1 MEGSILDKFLNA
13 ATKVLNI
20 IGGSALTFMMFL
32 TVADVA
38 MRAAGHPIL
47 GTYEIV
53 GLALALVIGFGIPKV
68 SMDRGHVY
76 MEFLIEKMPP
86 HWKNIFNTLT
96 RMLCII
102 LFIIIGYNLFS
113 VGNEFH
119 SSGEVSP
126 TLKLPFFP
134 VAYGVGICCF
144 IEILVFINEII
155 KIWRGQYE

>member
-1 MEGSILDKFLNA
+1 MEGLLDKFLNVA
-13 ATKVLNI
+13 SKVLNV
-20 IGGSALTFMMFL
+20 IGGTALTFMMFL
-32 TVADVA
+32 TVADVL
-38 MRAAGHPIL
+38 MRAGGHPIL

-76 MEFLIEKMPP
+76 MEFLVEKMPKN
-86 HWKNIFNTLT
+86 WQNIFNTFT
-96 RMLCII
+96 RVLCII
-102 LFIIIGYNLFS
+102 LFLIIGYNLFS

-119 SSGEVSP
+119 TSGEVSP

-134 VAYGVGICCF
+134 VAYGVGVCCF
-144 IEILVFINEII
+144 IEVLVFVRDII

>member
-1 MEGSILDKFLNA
+1 MEESILDKFLA
-13 ATKVLNI
+13 IAGKVLNV

-32 TVADVA
+32 TVADVIL
-38 MRAAGHPIL
+38 RAFGRPIL

-76 MEFLIEKMPP
+76 MEFVVDKLPTN
-86 HWKNIFNTLT
+86 WKAIMHTFT
-96 RMLCII
+96 RVLCII
-102 LFIIIGYNLFS
+102 LFVIIGYNLFS

-119 SSGEVSP
+119 TSGEVSP

-134 VAYGVGICCF
+134 VAYGVGVCCF
-144 IEILVFINEII
+144 IECLVFVNDII

>member
-1 MEGSILDKFLNA
+1 MEGTILDKFLNA
-13 ATKVLNI
+13 VTKVLNI

-38 MRAAGHPIL
+38 MRAGGHPIL

-76 MEFLIEKMPP
+76 MEFLIDKLPQN
-86 HWKNIFNTLT
+86 WKSIFHTFT
-96 RMLCII
+96 RILCII

-119 SSGEVSP
+119 TSGEVSP

-134 VAYGVGICCF
+134 VAYGVGVCCF
-144 IEILVFINEII
+144 IEILVFINDII

>member
-13 ATKVLNI
+13 VTKVLNI
-20 IGGSALTFMMFL
+20 IGGTALTFMMFL
-32 TVADVA
+32 TVADVS
-38 MRAAGHPIL
+38 MRAAGRPIL

-76 MEFLIEKMPP
+76 MEFLVEKMPP
-86 HWKNIFNTLT
+86 HWKNIFNTFT
-96 RMLCII
+96 RILCII

-119 SSGEVSP
+119 TSGEVSP

-134 VAYGVGICCF
+134 VAYGVGVCCF
-144 IEILVFINEII
+144 IEIVVFINDII

>member
-1 MEGSILDKFLNA
+1 MERMIGRFLTTA
-13 ATKVLNI
+13 STVLSV
-20 IGGSALTFMMFL
+20 IGGVALTFMMFL
-32 TVADVA
+32 TVADVF
-38 MRAAGHPIL
+38 MRAGGHPIL

-53 GLALALVIGFGIPKV
+53 GLALALVIGFAVPKV

-76 MEFLIEKMPP
+76 MEFVVERLPKN
-86 HWKNIFNTLT
+86 WKVIMNTFTRVACIF
-96 RMLCII
+96 

-119 SSGEVSP
+119 RSGEVSP

-134 VAYGVGICCF
+134 VAYGVAVCCF
-144 IEILVFINEII
+144 IEVLVFVNDII